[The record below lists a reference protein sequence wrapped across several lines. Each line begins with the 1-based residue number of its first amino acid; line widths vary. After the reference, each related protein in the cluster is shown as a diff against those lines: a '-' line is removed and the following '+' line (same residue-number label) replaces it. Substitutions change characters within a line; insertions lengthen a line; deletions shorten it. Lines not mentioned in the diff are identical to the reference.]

1 MEAEGGEGERQ
12 MITDHDTFCLQ
23 TLLLSKNSLLEF
35 TTGRVIDLISNDVQR
50 LEQEVVKLTF
60 LEFAGLPELVVV
72 SLLLTF
78 FIGWQALM
86 GFFFLCLLVPYFA
99 GLSFVS
105 AKLRVRTAVVSD
117 QRISLMSQVVSGIR
131 AIKRHAWEDGYREK
145 ISLVRR

>member
-1 MEAEGGEGERQ
+1 
-12 MITDHDTFCLQ
+12 MITDTFCLQ
-23 TLLLSKNSLLEF
+23 TLLLGKNSLPEF

-72 SLLLTF
+72 SLLLAY

-86 GFFFLCLLVPYFA
+86 GFFFVSPCAILNFA

-105 AKLRVRTAVVSD
+105 AKIRVRTAV
-117 QRISLMSQVVSGIR
+117 
-131 AIKRHAWEDGYREK
+131 
-145 ISLVRR
+145 